1 MIPDNFWAIVGEL
14 SAYTVFPALVAHVGM
29 YFVKR
34 HIANKRAI
42 KQYIEMCIRNNI
54 GDYCVTPNCK
64 SCTRLAKHHMKQSG
78 DTDVVKT
85 VMSDVASEIDSQIE
99 SLAEEPKVEPLKP
112 AHTAMFK
119 ILKKKR
125 DVCELYMAEP
135 HLLTD
140 YNKTHKTVKFELG
153 QSMTELSNTKH
164 TVLRATW
171 HNILQ
176 VITVYPPTKHR
187 KNWYISVQKYD
198 EEGNKNDLEKVYLNK
213 GSTFVYGYDIEVEK

>member
-64 SCTRLAKHHMKQSG
+64 SCTRLAKHDMKQSG
-78 DTDVVKT
+78 DTDVIKT
-85 VMSDVASEIDSQIE
+85 VMSDVASEIDS
-99 SLAEEPKVEPLKP
+99 LAEEPKVEPLKP
-112 AHTAMFK
+112 GHTVVFRVAKGKK
-119 ILKKKR
+119 IACRLISSALMLS
-125 DVCELYMAEP
+125 E
-135 HLLTD
+135 D
-140 YNKTHKTVKFELG
+140 YNEKHKTIRFDLG
-153 QSMTELSNTKH
+153 QGSTDLPNTKR
-164 TVLRATW
+164 TVFKARW
-171 HNILQ
+171 HGNLQ